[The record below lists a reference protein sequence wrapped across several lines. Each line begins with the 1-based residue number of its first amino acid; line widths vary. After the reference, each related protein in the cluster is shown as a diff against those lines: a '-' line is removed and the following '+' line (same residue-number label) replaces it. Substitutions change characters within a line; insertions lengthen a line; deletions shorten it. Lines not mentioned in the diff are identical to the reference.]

1 MSDAQPEPTPAPS
14 DFGPEE
20 FAKLA
25 NVSRETLGHLKIYVG
40 VLREWNAQHNLVSAG
55 SLADVWRRHI
65 WDCAQLARYVPPEAK
80 TLADM
85 GAGAGF
91 PGLVLAEMLRG
102 KVQVTLFEATAKK
115 ARFLEAAAAA
125 MQLSVTVKNLRIEDA
140 PAQKFDV
147 ITARAM
153 APLPKLLRYAQ
164 KFVGNGS
171 ICLFPKGQNVESE
184 LTEVRKHWKLK
195 VRKHP
200 SLSDPSGT
208 VLEVR
213 ELQYARR

>member
-1 MSDAQPEPTPAPS
+1 MSDQNALP
-14 DFGPEE
+14 DFGPEQ
-20 FAKLA
+20 FAEA
-25 NVSRETLGHLKIYVG
+25 ADVSRETLGALKRYVG
-40 VLREWNAQHNLVSAG
+40 VLTEWNAQHNLVSAG
-55 SLADVWRRHI
+55 SLADVWRRHV
-65 WDCAQLARYVPPEAK
+65 WDCAQLVRYVPDEAK

-91 PGLVLAEMLRG
+91 PGLVLAELLRE

-125 MQLSVTVKNLRIEDA
+125 MQLKVIVRNLRIEDA

-153 APLPKLLRYAQ
+153 APLPKLLSYAQ
-164 KFVGNGS
+164 KFVGKDS
-171 ICLFPKGQNVESE
+171 VCLFPKGQNVESE
-184 LTEVRKHWKLK
+184 LTEAKKNWKLK
-195 VRKHP
+195 VRKHQ

>member
-1 MSDAQPEPTPAPS
+1 MSEPVSAPPE
-14 DFGPEE
+14 FGPEQ
-20 FAKLA
+20 FAERSG
-25 NVSRETLGHLKIYVG
+25 VSRETLASLERYVS
-40 VLREWNAQHNLVSAG
+40 VLTEWNAQHNLVSAG

-65 WDCAQLARYVPPEAK
+65 WDCAQIARYVPPDAK

-91 PGLVLAEMLRG
+91 PGLVLAALLKDR
-102 KVQVTLFEATAKK
+102 VTVSLYEATRKK
-115 ARFLEAAAAA
+115 ARFLKAAAAA
-125 MQLSVTVKNLRIEDA
+125 IGASVAVNNVRIEDA
-140 PAQKFDV
+140 AAQPFDV

-164 KFVGNGS
+164 KFVGKGS
-171 ICLFPKGQNVESE
+171 VCLFPKGQNVESE

-195 VRKHP
+195 VRKHQ

-208 VLEVR
+208 ILEIR

>member
-1 MSDAQPEPTPAPS
+1 MSEPAKQP

-20 FAKLA
+20 FAEA
-25 NVSRETLGHLKIYVG
+25 ASVSRETLGHLKIYVG
-40 VLREWNAQHNLVSAG
+40 ALREWNAQHNLVSAG

-65 WDCAQLARYVPPEAK
+65 WDCAQLARFVPEDAK
-80 TLADM
+80 TLADL
-85 GAGAGF
+85 GAGAGL
-91 PGLVLAEMLRG
+91 PGLILAELLRDRM
-102 KVQVTLFEATAKK
+102 QVSLYEATAKK
-115 ARFLEAAAAA
+115 ARFLEAAAGA
-125 MQLSVTVKNLRIEDA
+125 MQLKITVKNLRIEDA
-140 PAQKFDV
+140 PPQKFDV

-153 APLPKLLRYAQ
+153 APLPKLLSYAQ
-164 KFVGNGS
+164 KFVGNRS
-171 ICLFPKGQNVESE
+171 VCLFPKGQNVEAE
-184 LTEVRKHWKLK
+184 LTEAHKSWKLK